1 MLMGMRIALPTR
13 DDQTISGHFGKMK
26 AFIVVDV
33 IDGIVTTRERRD
45 MSGMPPCGSDHSA
58 KPKFVVAK
66 ISDCD
71 LLIAGGIGFAMRD
84 LVTEATIEV
93 VLTRERFIDEA
104 IEKYT
109 NGTLMND
116 IQLAHA
122 PR

>member
-1 MLMGMRIALPTR
+1 MLTGMKIALPTR

-33 IDGIVTTRERRD
+33 VDGVVTVRERRD
-45 MSGMPPCGSDHSA
+45 MSGMPPCDSDHSA
-58 KPKFVVAK
+58 KPKFVVNK

-71 LLIAGGIGFAMRD
+71 VLIASGIGFAMRD
-84 LVTEATIEV
+84 LATEATIEV
-93 VLTRERFIDEA
+93 VLTRERLIDKA

-109 NGTLMND
+109 KGALMND
-116 IQLAHA
+116 IQLAHS

>member
-1 MLMGMRIALPTR
+1 MLAGMRIALPTR

-26 AFIVVDV
+26 TFIVVDV
-33 IDGIVTTRERRD
+33 IDGVVTARERRD

-58 KPKFVVAK
+58 KPKFVVDK
-66 ISDCD
+66 ITDCD

-84 LVTEATIEV
+84 LISEAHIEV
-93 VLTRERFIDEA
+93 ILTRERLIDKA

-109 NGTLMND
+109 RGTLTSD
-116 IQLAHA
+116 AQLAHA